1 VNKKILGLFVSLLA
15 VVMLATPLVQAV
27 PGAPK
32 NNDKFEFFELV
43 CSGTGSGTGDRFW
56 YTPPNADPLDNK
68 TTHGRGM
75 GWITGGTV
83 ELTVGEETFTMDTD
97 PYNVTWTTAY
107 DMELIRYNNG
117 TIKRVNIR
125 LTDVVTVYD
134 ADNESIGTLVLN
146 LKSTIVP
153 TATPVYS
160 GNVVGYGTGDLA
172 GVHISAIDLG
182 LTALPPPDIIYE
194 RNGTITGWPDYITN
208 P

>member
-1 VNKKILGLFVSLLA
+1 MNKKILGLFVSLLA

-43 CSGTGSGTGDRFW
+43 CSGMMSGTGDRFW
-56 YTPPNADPLDNK
+56 YTPPNADPLENK

-83 ELTVGEETFTMDTD
+83 ELTVGEETFTMDTA
-97 PYNVTWTTAY
+97 PYNVTWTTAF

-117 TIKRVNIR
+117 TIKRINIR
-125 LTDVVTVYD
+125 LTDVVAVYE
-134 ADNESIGTLVLN
+134 DNVEIGTLVLN

-160 GNVVGYGTGDLA
+160 GNVVGYGTGALES
-172 GVHISAIDLG
+172 VHISAIDLG
-182 LTALPPPDIIYE
+182 LTSVPPPIYE
-194 RNGTITGWPDYITN
+194 RNGTITGWPEEITN
-208 P
+208 IT